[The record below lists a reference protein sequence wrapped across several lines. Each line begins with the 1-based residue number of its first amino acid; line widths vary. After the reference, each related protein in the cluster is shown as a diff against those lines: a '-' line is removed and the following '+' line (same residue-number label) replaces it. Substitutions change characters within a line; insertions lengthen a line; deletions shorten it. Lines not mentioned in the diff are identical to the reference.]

1 MQIQSIQDL
10 RNSIEI
16 LEVRPR
22 SSANPGEFRMQFKR
36 TSCKMLE
43 VDGQISEA
51 IFWIKFADHIS
62 ETFVSIHVP
71 SFVQIPIRSPPI
83 LLAGLG

>member
-10 RNSIEI
+10 RNSNET

-22 SSANPGEFRMQFKR
+22 SSANPGEIRMQVKR
-36 TSCKMLE
+36 TSRKMLE

-51 IFWIKFADHIS
+51 NVLIKFADHIS
-62 ETFVSIHVP
+62 EAFVSIHVL
-71 SFVQIPIRSPPI
+71 SFVPIPIRSPPI